1 MKPERTECEVY
12 HRILDKADLAKA
24 LRVSVRTVEHWQW
37 LGILVPI
44 RIGHVV
50 RFDWEDSMVAIK
62 KHGMGGKGGNA

>member
-1 MKPERTECEVY
+1 MKPEGTECEVY

-44 RIGHVV
+44 KIGNVV
-50 RFDWEDSMVAIK
+50 RYDFEEVVVAIK
-62 KHGMGGKGGNA
+62 KYGVGGKGGNA